1 MKKKVFNLDESE
13 KLSQAIVTLANPY
26 EDRFNTYPA
35 YQHLITLACSAWNA
49 ELIRE
54 PKRSEMIGRV
64 IDLCKDI
71 TDEKGLVEFRE
82 IIDALIERK
91 RVLFPDDMRYIT
103 RFEVVEGEDNDPAFV
118 VVVTDAS

>member
-1 MKKKVFNLDESE
+1 
-13 KLSQAIVTLANPY
+13 
-26 EDRFNTYPA
+26 
-35 YQHLITLACSAWNA
+35 
-49 ELIRE
+49 
-54 PKRSEMIGRV
+54 MIGRV